1 MIRNDLT
8 PRRSVIVAVFCR
20 YAATF
25 GRGVYTYDFNGLT
38 ANTPEVPLVA
48 SLALIGLA
56 ASSAVAWR
64 RRRRQRGDGTLD
76 GQQ

>member
-1 MIRNDLT
+1 V
-8 PRRSVIVAVFCR
+8 PVFQMELQPGSPDIL

-56 ASSAVAWR
+56 ASAAVAWR
-64 RRRRQRGDGTLD
+64 RRRRGDGRWTASSEI
-76 GQQ
+76 